1 LGTADAA
8 AGVAVVADTGSVVD
22 QQLKKN

>member
-8 AGVAVVADTGSVVD
+8 AGVVVVADTGSVVD